1 MIQIFDNLFTS
12 EIEDKIEELALSQH
26 YEDVDNLSYLKETNP
41 QINLPLLFQEVAPG
55 DKIKGELQ
63 PYLRK
68 ILRLTKENSNIS
80 FGNAKRW
87 KINKLS
93 PIEDPSIDKWG
104 VHVDQLEPH
113 YSIIYYVNDTN
124 GDTIFYDNTLGDDYS
139 KWTEILGIN
148 KDLSIFSE
156 IKRVPPKKGRIVI
169 FDGKIFH
176 RSSYP
181 TSKDRYIINFNVEYS
196 NKSTSLI

>member
-12 EIEDKIEELALSQH
+12 EIEDKIEELTLSQH

-113 YSIIYYVNDTN
+113 YSIIYYVNDTD
-124 GDTIFYDNTLGDDYS
+124 GDTIFYDNTLGGDYS

-181 TSKDRYIINFNVEYS
+181 ISKDRYIINFNVEYS